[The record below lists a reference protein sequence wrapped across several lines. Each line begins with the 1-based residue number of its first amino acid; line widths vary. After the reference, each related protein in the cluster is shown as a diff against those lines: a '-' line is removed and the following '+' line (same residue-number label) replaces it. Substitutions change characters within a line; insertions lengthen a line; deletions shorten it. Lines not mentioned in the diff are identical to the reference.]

1 MTKLRSAFFA
11 TNLHTTAVLII
22 AVGTLYSAVAG
33 AQDRYGAIAFSESSG
48 ADGWSSEH
56 PTRHSAEQRALKE
69 CALRADD
76 CQVVVWFH
84 NACGALAVG
93 TGNAWG
99 ANGGNSRQAAL
110 TAAMRTCSDSADD
123 CKPRRWV
130 CRGRTGP
137 EARALQSPDVRN
149 SYACAYPGQYERQS
163 LNHNGSIMSLVE
175 GDGGSR
181 IIYYQ
186 APRSAMAELGVRQG
200 TLLFQGYEA
209 NGHWLGTAYVFKRG
223 CLPIPYH
230 VEGSLQSNY
239 YGGRYVRLR
248 GPAPFEY
255 IGCTPFSYSWDHNSD
270 LVFDYLEPREAE

>member
-1 MTKLRSAFFA
+1 MTKRRSVLFA
-11 TNLHTTAVLII
+11 TTVYAALTLAGV
-22 AVGTLYSAVAG
+22 ALYSTVAE

-56 PTRHSAEQRALKE
+56 PTRRSAEQRALNQ
-69 CALRADD
+69 CALQADD
-76 CQVVVWFH
+76 CQVVVWFR

-93 TGNAWG
+93 TGNTWG
-99 ANGGNSRQAAL
+99 ANWGNSRHAAL

-123 CKPRRWV
+123 CKPRQWV

-137 EARALQSPDVRN
+137 EERASQSPDVRD
-149 SYACAYPGQYERQS
+149 SYAWAYPGQYERQS

-181 IIYYQ
+181 TIYYQ
-186 APRSAMAELGVRQG
+186 APRSAMAELGVSPG
-200 TLLFQGYEA
+200 TLLFKGYET
-209 NGHWLGTAYVFKRG
+209 NGNWLGTAYVFKRG
-223 CLPIPYH
+223 CPPIPYD

-255 IGCTPFSYSWDHNSD
+255 IGCTPVSYSWDHNSE
-270 LVFDYLEPREAE
+270 LIFDYMTP